1 MKNWIFSFILVSSI
15 LVYFTIAK
23 NNKEIN
29 VAILDSGVN
38 TEHIK
43 QNITTI
49 NFSADK
55 HTKDSHNHGTAISN
69 LVIQNI
75 TKANLYHLKVLDNN
89 GESTPSNVEQA
100 IDWCIKHNVDI
111 VNISF
116 GFPKYNYKISKKLD
130 KLIENGTIV
139 IASSGNNL
147 GGKSDFPASK
157 SNIISVGGLSK
168 DFKISRYSSSGK
180 IDIYNLSENIESIN
194 NQGKRELF
202 SGNSFATALT
212 TNEIIKM
219 KQSNKKLNSYTLN
232 SYSNNFKDFKI
243 KVTNGDSK

>member
-1 MKNWIFSFILVSSI
+1 MKKWIFAFILIIVIS
-15 LVYFTIAK
+15 LYFIIGQ
-23 NNKEIN
+23 NNEEIS
-29 VAILDSGVN
+29 VAILDSGVSSKY
-38 TEHIK
+38 IK

-49 NFSADK
+49 NFSTEN
-55 HTKDSHNHGTAISN
+55 HSKDNHNHGTAISN
-69 LVIQNI
+69 LVTQNR
-75 TKANLYHLKVLDNN
+75 TKANFYHLKVLNNN
-89 GESTPSNVEQA
+89 GETTSSNVEKA
-100 IDWCIKHNVDI
+100 IDWCIENNIDI

-116 GFPKYNYKISKKLD
+116 GFTNYDHTLSKKLEELV
-130 KLIENGTIV
+130 KSGTIV

-157 SNIISVGGLSK
+157 SNIVSVGGLDK
-168 DFKISRYSSSGK
+168 DLKISKYSSSGK

-194 NQGKRELF
+194 NTGKLELF

-219 KQSNKKLNSYTLN
+219 KQSNKGLNSYTLK

-243 KVTNGDSK
+243 KTSNGDYK